1 MTTAPTSAPP
11 RWLHWWAIATVC
23 ATLPLLFLGAEVT
36 TKGAGMADPQGFR
49 PPWELLRILARDWFR
64 LDLRIEYSH
73 RLAGFTV
80 GTCAILL
87 VAGLWLA
94 ERRRGVRWLGLLAL
108 VLICTQGALGIFRVD
123 LNAYFGRTLALV
135 HGLFAQIVIATLVCV
150 AALLS
155 RGWSEPAAVSPALRR
170 WSLLTVLAVFVQLLF
185 GGMTRHKDFPLGPRG
200 HLLGAFLVVACV
212 VWLAKL
218 VLESEQRDS
227 FTRSLGILICL
238 VCVQL
243 GVGVETW
250 LSKFY
255 VPSAD
260 LPQLAPLSGDPDWLS
275 WLRSAH
281 YVVGTMIFATSVVV
295 ALKANRQ
302 PLLAP
307 IHRLEG
313 AV

>member
-1 MTTAPTSAPP
+1 
-11 RWLHWWAIATVC
+11 
-23 ATLPLLFLGAEVT
+23 
-36 TKGAGMADPQGFR
+36 
-49 PPWELLRILARDWFR
+49 
-64 LDLRIEYSH
+64 
-73 RLAGFTV
+73 
-80 GTCAILL
+80 
-87 VAGLWLA
+87 
-94 ERRRGVRWLGLLAL
+94 
-108 VLICTQGALGIFRVD
+108 
-123 LNAYFGRTLALV
+123 
-135 HGLFAQIVIATLVCV
+135 
-150 AALLS
+150 
-155 RGWSEPAAVSPALRR
+155 
-170 WSLLTVLAVFVQLLF
+170 
-185 GGMTRHKDFPLGPRG
+185 MTRHKDFPLGPRG